1 MFIVV
6 KLKGNKCVF
15 HCTSKPNICKGC
27 LCLQWRE
34 RVKFCRWIKRNF
46 QQLSLVFWE
55 KSNALGILQQNGL
68 NLADLQ
74 ICIFLLRTISQTET
88 SRGTNYLL
96 SFLPYKEGNIWKTI
110 NCQEIYRSNFESK
123 FKKCW
128 KKNLYLAFFKK
139 VFNTQLCFQNNLS

>member
-27 LCLQWRE
+27 LCHQWRE
-34 RVKFCRWIKRNF
+34 RVKFCRCIKRNF
-46 QQLSLVFWE
+46 QQLSLVFWQ
-55 KSNALGILQQNGL
+55 KSNALGIHQQNGL

-74 ICIFLLRTISQTET
+74 ICIFLLRTIRQTET

-96 SFLPYKEGNIWKTI
+96 SFLPYEEVIFGRQLTAKRFLEATLKASLKNVERKTYI
-110 NCQEIYRSNFESK
+110 
-123 FKKCW
+123 
-128 KKNLYLAFFKK
+128 
-139 VFNTQLCFQNNLS
+139 

>member
-1 MFIVV
+1 M
-6 KLKGNKCVF
+6 
-15 HCTSKPNICKGC
+15 
-27 LCLQWRE
+27 
-34 RVKFCRWIKRNF
+34 KFCRWIKRNF

-110 NCQEIYRSNFESK
+110 AKRFLEATLKASL
-123 FKKCW
+123 
-128 KKNLYLAFFKK
+128 KNVERKTYI
-139 VFNTQLCFQNNLS
+139 